1 MHFTLRA
8 VTCSLCGL
16 NSTYETTAQHCKT
29 VPSTQNTLPPPL
41 FAKPARYSLE
51 SPKAQMP
58 NFCVSNIPS
67 QISHVVIYTSALLLQ
82 ETGGKGVRRGSRVLH
97 S

>member
-58 NFCVSNIPS
+58 NFCVSNIPF
-67 QISHVVIYTSALLLQ
+67 QILLLYLCVIYYKLSVSPTNP
-82 ETGGKGVRRGSRVLH
+82 
-97 S
+97 